1 MRRTL
6 LLVTLLLLATP
17 PRRAHAAAE
26 ARTTMALIVTS
37 NRSAQLGRPDLQY
50 ADDDGAK
57 YYELFRMT
65 AAAADVQLLT
75 ELDRDTARL
84 FPELVGVARSPTREA
99 VRVAAA
105 SIAASVVRAQQAGQK
120 VDFYFV
126 FAGHGDVDRGRGF
139 LELAD
144 GRLDAEEL
152 ASLLRAIP
160 AERSHVILDS
170 CNSFFVI
177 NPRKPGGR
185 RFATP
190 EASARSLGEALP
202 RVGVFLST
210 SAEAEVYEW
219 SELQSGIFSHA
230 VRSGLA
236 GAADANAD
244 GQVSYEELQAFV
256 DTATAAI
263 RNPAYR
269 PKVYARGPSG
279 KEGETIFAPRA
290 ARARPL
296 HIGAERR
303 IRLTVRDQDGLPWI
317 DVYKEAGTAMT
328 LALPPERLAQ
338 ASIEELEVTG
348 EGARVRRVRVLG
360 AGDGSVD
367 GSVALDAL
375 AVAEPAHDAR
385 GPGDLFRMLF
395 TRPFGPHA
403 LAAYLEAQASA
414 PPPVFGISREDT
426 ERMGLILEHVGGL
439 EHRDR
444 MIGTSALVGL
454 GAFTLGAGVWML
466 QDDHTY
472 SPDALGW
479 TMTIA
484 GAGSFVAGG
493 IGLFVRTPAEKLHE
507 ELVLGLERGDDPAR
521 VVARA
526 EDGLREVAEDYRR
539 TRTFLGW
546 SGVGVAVAGASLFV
560 ARELNGGVADRDTER
575 LSLGALTL
583 AGVWAAFSST
593 QEYPIERALRLWES
607 DPGIRQL
614 PRFTVSPVPGGAM
627 VGLGGEF

>member
-6 LLVTLLLLATP
+6 LLVTLLLLAIP
-17 PRRAHAAAE
+17 PVRAHAAAE

-65 AAAADVQLLT
+65 AAAEDVHLLT

-84 FPELVGVARSPTREA
+84 FPELVDVARAPTREA

-105 SIAASVVRAQQAGQK
+105 SIAASVVRAQHAGQK

-152 ASLLRAIP
+152 ESLLRAIP
-160 AERSHVILDS
+160 ADRSHVILDS

-244 GQVSYEELQAFV
+244 GQVSYDELQAFV

-279 KEGETIFAPRA
+279 KQGETIFARAA
-290 ARARPL
+290 ARARSL
-296 HIGAERR
+296 HIEAERR

-348 EGARVRRVRVLG
+348 AGARVLRRLVLG
-360 AGDGSVD
+360 AGDGPIELDSLT
-367 GSVALDAL
+367 VAAL
-375 AVAEPAHDAR
+375 THDAR

-395 TRPFGPHA
+395 TRPFGPRA
-403 LAAYLEAQASA
+403 LAAYQQAQASA

-426 ERMGLILEHVGGL
+426 ERMGLILDHVGGL

-479 TMTIA
+479 TLTIA
-484 GAGSFVAGG
+484 GAGAFVAGG
-493 IGLFVRTPAEKLHE
+493 IGLFVRTPAEKLHD
-507 ELVLGLERGDDPAR
+507 ELVLGLERGDDPAH

-539 TRTFLGW
+539 VRTLLRW
-546 SGVGVAVAGASLFV
+546 SGLGVAVAGASLFV
-560 ARELNGGVADRDTER
+560 ARELRGGAADRDSER

-614 PRFTVSPVPGGAM
+614 PRFSLSPVAGGAM
-627 VGLGGEF
+627 LGLSGEF